1 MKVRQEFEV
10 VRLLIT
16 GGHIASFEQI
26 FMYVY
31 RSHVFKKM
39 GINSKRFSRLIKC
52 PSEFRL
58 REINIMAHLF
68 GVPPMTLLL
77 LIYGS
82 SLHTQP
88 AQLSIKPR
96 KMGKAPVF

>member
-1 MKVRQEFEV
+1 MKVQQEFEV

-16 GGHIASFEQI
+16 GGHIESFEQI
-26 FMYVY
+26 FKYVY

-52 PSEFRL
+52 PSELKL

-68 GVPPMTLLL
+68 GVAPMTLLE
-77 LIYGS
+77 LIYNQVGQTRS
-82 SLHTQP
+82 VTMP
-88 AQLSIKPR
+88 IKPQ
-96 KMGKAPVF
+96 KIAGEPAM

>member
-1 MKVRQEFEV
+1 MKVQQEFEV

-16 GGHIASFEQI
+16 GGHIGSFEQI
-26 FMYVY
+26 FKYVY

-52 PSEFRL
+52 PSEFKL

-68 GVPPMTLLL
+68 GITPKMLLE
-77 LIYGS
+77 LIYRQIGQT
-82 SLHTQP
+82 HPVTMP
-88 AQLSIKPR
+88 IKPSA
-96 KMGKAPVF
+96 MATEPAL